1 MKANVDRII
10 NKACELWGVSYE
22 DVFGRRRDMPL
33 PLARAMIVKTI
44 RDIFDLTHQRIGEF
58 VGRNHSSV
66 YYYYKM
72 YDTEYKYN
80 REFRN
85 FANAMKEVVMEMRTD
100 FQEELDEELKE
111 IIG

>member
-22 DVFGRRRDMPL
+22 DVVGKRREVPL
-33 PLARAMIVKTI
+33 PFARAMIAKTI
-44 RDIFDLTHQRIGEF
+44 RETHDISLIEIGRIIN
-58 VGRNHSSV
+58 RNHSTIIF
-66 YYYYKM
+66 YIKM

-80 REFRN
+80 QEFRN
-85 FANAMKEVVMEMRTD
+85 FANAMKEVTMEMRTD
-100 FQEELDEELKE
+100 FQEELDEELIG

>member
-10 NKACELWGVSYE
+10 NKACELWGVSRD
-22 DVFGRRRDMPL
+22 DVLGRSRKTPL
-33 PLARAMIVKTI
+33 PFARTMIAKTI
-44 RDIFDLTHQRIGEF
+44 QETHDISLVEIGRILN
-58 VGRNHSSV
+58 RHHSSIIF
-66 YYYYKM
+66 YIKM

-80 REFRN
+80 QEFRN
-85 FANAMKEVVMEMRTD
+85 FANAMKEVALDIRTD